1 MNPPPDKMAK
11 KEQIL
16 KKPIVRFRETAAPGI
31 RTAFRERGSLFLL
44 LLWLLATCVGMGGC
58 VSQHSGLALM
68 EGGLFV
74 EPIPSS
80 RVSLSNIIVRQEGD
94 ELVITGEVRR
104 LNTGFSGIGHV
115 DVAVVS
121 PGGTVINHAHAA
133 YTPKILPKTPGAR
146 KHRPSRFEV
155 HLHCVP
161 PKGSVVRAA
170 YHGKPAQDDPLTDC
184 EDNFAVPHD
193 HDHGG

>member
-1 MNPPPDKMAK
+1 MNPTPDKVAK
-11 KEQIL
+11 EAQLL
-16 KKPIVRFRETAAPGI
+16 KKPIARFRETAVRRI
-31 RTAFRERGSLFLL
+31 RTAFRESGSPLLL
-44 LLWLLATCVGMGGC
+44 LLWLLATSVGIGGC
-58 VSQHSGLALM
+58 VSQHSSLVRM

-104 LNTGFSGIGHV
+104 LNAGFSGIGHV

-121 PGGTVINHAHAA
+121 PGGTVINQAHVAH
-133 YTPKILPKTPGAR
+133 TPKILPKTPGAR
-146 KHRPSRFEV
+146 KHRPALFEV
-155 HLHCVP
+155 HLRCVP
-161 PKGSVVRAA
+161 PKGSVVRMA
-170 YHGKPAQDDPLTDC
+170 YHGKPVQDDPLLDGD
-184 EDNFAVPHD
+184 DNFAVPHD

>member
-1 MNPPPDKMAK
+1 M
-11 KEQIL
+11 IWCTSL
-16 KKPIVRFRETAAPGI
+16 VR
-31 RTAFRERGSLFLL
+31 
-44 LLWLLATCVGMGGC
+44 
-58 VSQHSGLALM
+58 M

-104 LNTGFSGIGHV
+104 LNAGFSGIGHV

-121 PGGTVINHAHAA
+121 PGGTVINQAHVAH
-133 YTPKILPKTPGAR
+133 TPKILPKTPGAR
-146 KHRPSRFEV
+146 KHRPALFEV
-155 HLHCVP
+155 HLRCVP
-161 PKGSVVRAA
+161 PKGSVVRMA
-170 YHGKPAQDDPLTDC
+170 YHGKPVQDDPLLDGD
-184 EDNFAVPHD
+184 DNFAVPHD

>member
-1 MNPPPDKMAK
+1 M
-11 KEQIL
+11 
-16 KKPIVRFRETAAPGI
+16 KKPIVRFRETAARRT
-31 RTAFRERGSLFLL
+31 RTAFSKRGSPLLL
-44 LLWLLATCVGMGGC
+44 LLWLLATCVGVGGC
-58 VSQHSGLALM
+58 VSQHSSLVQM

-104 LNTGFSGIGHV
+104 LNAGFSGIGHV

-121 PGGTVINHAHAA
+121 PGGTVINQAHVAH
-133 YTPKILPKTPGAR
+133 TPKILPKTPGAR
-146 KHRPSRFEV
+146 KHRPALFEV
-155 HLHCVP
+155 HLRCVP
-161 PKGSVVRAA
+161 PKGSVVRMA
-170 YHGKPAQDDPLTDC
+170 YHGKPVQDDPLLDGD
-184 EDNFAVPHD
+184 DNFAVPHD

>member
-1 MNPPPDKMAK
+1 M
-11 KEQIL
+11 
-16 KKPIVRFRETAAPGI
+16 KKPIVRFRETTAHRT
-31 RTAFRERGSLFLL
+31 RTAFKERGSLFLL
-44 LLWLLATCVGMGGC
+44 LLSLLATCVSMGGC
-58 VSQHSGLALM
+58 VSQHPSHVQM
-68 EGGLFV
+68 EGRLFV

-104 LNTGFSGIGHV
+104 LNAGFSGIGHV

-155 HLHCVP
+155 HLRCVP
-161 PKGSVVRAA
+161 PKGSVVRMA
-170 YHGKPAQDDPLTDC
+170 YHGKPAQDDPLLDC